1 MNGNKPIRTFKAG
14 AIKASVFEN
23 LTLVKA
29 VETKIYNVIV
39 SKTYKGKDDSW
50 KSTNSFS
57 AFYELPKVILVLQK
71 AYEFVVITG
80 EKEEASQ
87 IEEGDSET

>member
-1 MNGNKPIRTFKAG
+1 MNGNKPIRIFKAG

-23 LTLVKA
+23 LTLVKG

-39 SKTYKGKDDSW
+39 SKTYKDKDDNW

-57 AFYELPKVILVLQK
+57 VFYELPKVILVLQK
-71 AYEFVVITG
+71 AYEFVVITS
-80 EKEEASQ
+80 EKEEALSSA
-87 IEEGDSET
+87 EGGSET